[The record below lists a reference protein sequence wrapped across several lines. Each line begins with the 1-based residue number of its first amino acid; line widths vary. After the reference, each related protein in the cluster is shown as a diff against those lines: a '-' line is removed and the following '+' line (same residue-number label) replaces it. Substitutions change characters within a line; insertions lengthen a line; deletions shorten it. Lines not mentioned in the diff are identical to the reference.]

1 MRHWLMADG
10 DDGDQ
15 WDEFYRD
22 GVVRITGRQRLGDLR
37 QYGSRDEIVE
47 ALKDKYKEEFKT
59 KNPATK
65 ATLCFNF
72 GHEVKVGDGMFAR
85 HRRQTVL
92 GYGIV
97 EPTRKRATNSGSS
110 PAYFFDRNHPRY
122 PHAIR
127 VRWLKQGTFPVKDYL
142 LPMNF
147 IAEVRNGHLAALKK
161 ALGTTTAAKNGFRN
175 ETEQA
180 EALEGRILIKE
191 ARFRVQ
197 NRNLISQKKAGC
209 DYCCE
214 ICGFNFE
221 QVYGEIGRNFIIA
234 HHIETLASRRRSSVT
249 RSEDIILICSN
260 CHCIVHK
267 TNPPISPAVL
277 RRLAPVRRFRHS
289 VLNA

>member
-1 MRHWLMADG
+1 M
-10 DDGDQ
+10 
-15 WDEFYRD
+15 
-22 GVVRITGRQRLGDLR
+22 
-37 QYGSRDEIVE
+37 
-47 ALKDKYKEEFKT
+47 
-59 KNPATK
+59 
-65 ATLCFNF
+65 
-72 GHEVKVGDGMFAR
+72 
-85 HRRQTVL
+85 
-92 GYGIV
+92 
-97 EPTRKRATNSGSS
+97 
-110 PAYFFDRNHPRY
+110 
-122 PHAIR
+122 
-127 VRWLKQGTFPVKDYL
+127 KQGTFPVKDYL

-191 ARFRVQ
+191 ARFRVR